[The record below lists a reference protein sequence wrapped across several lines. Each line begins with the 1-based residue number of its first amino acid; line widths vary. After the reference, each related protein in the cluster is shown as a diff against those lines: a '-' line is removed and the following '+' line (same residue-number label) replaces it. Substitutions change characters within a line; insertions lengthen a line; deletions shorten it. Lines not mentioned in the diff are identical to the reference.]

1 MVYNLDFLLTEDV
14 HYDVLF
20 EEKLFWDDFDEYFNL
35 VHQYNPGLNPKEN
48 LSRIQEKLFFKNLF
62 EGNL

>member
-1 MVYNLDFLLTEDV
+1 MEDV

-20 EEKLFWDDFDEYFNL
+20 EERLFWGDSDEYFNL
-35 VHQYNPGLNPKEN
+35 VHQYNPGLNPNEN
-48 LSRIQEKLFFKNLF
+48 LSRIKEKLFFKNLF